1 MKSSRTK
8 SRKKSSRRKSGAYVS
23 KSGKNEIKAKDLEF
37 RLGGQS
43 NLKKYDRIIEDI
55 RHGIAEK
62 SKSDFPEDIDYVIK
76 HLQDPP
82 LEQDADEEAEQAT
95 EDKIA
100 KQAMLKKAEAD
111 LEGCG
116 DNARSSLSLSRSRM
130 TSILT

>member
-43 NLKKYDRIIEDI
+43 NLEKYDRIIEDI

-82 LEQDADEEAEQAT
+82 LEQDANEEAEQAT
-95 EDKIA
+95 EEI
-100 KQAMLKKAEAD
+100 
-111 LEGCG
+111 
-116 DNARSSLSLSRSRM
+116 
-130 TSILT
+130 